1 MAGMLG
7 VVETIFKKL
16 AVFDICPLGMILGKI
31 RFAALLAA
39 GLFIWGAA
47 SAEEIGTI
55 LVPDL
60 RVRSGPGKDYR
71 IVTLLPKGAGVT
83 VVERQK
89 GWLKIVHNGIEGF
102 IFHRDAFIEM
112 AKLDNSVGD
121 PKADQLKESTA
132 DAEIIEKKLRQAE
145 AELASISLKE
155 KEVLEAFNAADE
167 ALNGARRHV
176 RAAKA
181 EMADVQE
188 KINAAQKRSSALEE
202 EILLEEQYVAK
213 RLTALYKLNWVG
225 KIQLLATADS
235 FFDFVRRKGALE
247 KILAQDEALLE
258 ALNRKQSELDALLTR
273 LNTRRAEKRALES
286 TLKKRVA
293 KLSEQQSRRKSV
305 LQTIR
310 SKKSLELAALK
321 ALRKSARE
329 LDATIERIEPVKPD
343 VMVSNAPNRQ
353 DKPFKAYKGL
363 LSWPVKG
370 KIISFFGPYRDKK
383 FAITNFQSGINI
395 RAERGEPIRSVSD
408 GHVIFSNWFK
418 GFGNMMIID
427 HGGHY
432 YTVYAHLEEVFK
444 VKGDRVDKGEVIAT
458 VGDSG
463 SMKGP
468 ALHFEVRHH
477 GKPIDPL
484 KWIQKG

>member
-1 MAGMLG
+1 MLG
-7 VVETIFKKL
+7 IVETIFKKL
-16 AVFDICPLGMILGKI
+16 AVFDICRLGMILGKI

-39 GLFIWGAA
+39 GLFIWA
-47 SAEEIGTI
+47 SVSAQEIGTT
-55 LVPDL
+55 LVSDL

-83 VVERQK
+83 VVGRQK
-89 GWLKIVHNGIEGF
+89 DWLKIVHNGIEGF
-102 IFHRDAFIEM
+102 IFHRDAFIEI
-112 AKLDNSVGD
+112 AKIENSD
-121 PKADQLKESTA
+121 SDQKAGQLKESTP
-132 DAEIIEKKLRQAE
+132 DAEIIKEKLRKAK
-145 AELASISLKE
+145 AKLATISSKE

-181 EMADVQE
+181 ELADVRE
-188 KINAAQKRSSALEE
+188 KINAVQKRSSELEK
-202 EILLEEQYVAK
+202 EILVEEQYVAK
-213 RLTALYKLNWVG
+213 RLTALYKLNWGG

-258 ALNRKQSELDALLTR
+258 VLNRKKSELDVLLTR
-273 LNTRRAEKRALES
+273 LNTSRAEKHALEL

-310 SKKSLELAALK
+310 GKKSLELAALK

-329 LDATIERIEPVKPD
+329 LDATIAGIEPLKPG
-343 VMVSNAPNRQ
+343 VVVSNASNRQ

-363 LSWPVKG
+363 LRWPVKG

-427 HGGHY
+427 HGDHY

>member
-1 MAGMLG
+1 
-7 VVETIFKKL
+7 
-16 AVFDICPLGMILGKI
+16 MISGKI

-39 GLFIWGAA
+39 GLLIWGTG

-55 LVPDL
+55 LVSDL

-71 IVTLLPKGAGVT
+71 IVTLLPKGAAVT
-83 VVERQK
+83 VVEDQNN
-89 GWLKIVHNGIEGF
+89 WLKIVHNGIEGF
-102 IFHRDAFIEM
+102 IFHRDAFIEI
-112 AKLDNSVGD
+112 AKIENSVTD
-121 PKADQLKESTA
+121 QKMDQLKESTS
-132 DAEIIEKKLRQAE
+132 DAETIKKQLRKAE

-155 KEVLEAFNAADE
+155 KEVLEAFDAADE
-167 ALNGARRHV
+167 ALNGARRRV

-181 EMADVQE
+181 ELADVQA
-188 KINAAQKRSSALEE
+188 KINAVQKRSSDLGK

-225 KIQLLATADS
+225 KTQLLATADS

-247 KILAQDEALLE
+247 KILSQDEALLE
-258 ALNRKQSELDALLTR
+258 ALNRKKSELDALLTR
-273 LNTRRAEKRALES
+273 LNTRRAEKRALEL

-329 LDATIERIEPVKPD
+329 LDATIERIESVKPEN
-343 VMVSNAPNRQ
+343 VVANTANRQ

-383 FAITNFQSGINI
+383 FAVTNFQSGINI

-427 HGGHY
+427 HGDHY

-444 VKGDRVDKGEVIAT
+444 VKGDRVDTGEVIAT

>member
-1 MAGMLG
+1 M
-7 VVETIFKKL
+7 K
-16 AVFDICPLGMILGKI
+16 
-31 RFAALLAA
+31 FAALLAA
-39 GLFIWGAA
+39 GLFIWGTA
-47 SAEEIGTI
+47 SAEEIGTT
-55 LVPDL
+55 LVSDL

-71 IVTLLPKGAGVT
+71 IIALLPKGAGVT

-89 GWLKIVHNGIEGF
+89 DWLKIIHNGIEGF
-102 IFHRDAFIEM
+102 IFHRDAFIEI
-112 AKLDNSVGD
+112 AKIENSGSD
-121 PKADQLKESTA
+121 QTADQLKESTT
-132 DAEIIEKKLRQAE
+132 DAEIIKEKLRKAE
-145 AELASISLKE
+145 AQLATISLKE

-181 EMADVQE
+181 ELADVQE
-188 KINAAQKRSSALEE
+188 KIKAVQERSSELEK
-202 EILLEEQYVAK
+202 EILIEEQYVAK
-213 RLTALYKLNWVG
+213 RLTALYKLNWGG

-258 ALNRKQSELDALLTR
+258 ALNRKQSELDTLLTR
-273 LNTRRAEKRALES
+273 LNTRQAEKRALEL

-321 ALRKSARE
+321 ALKKSARE
-329 LDATIERIEPVKPD
+329 LDAAIEGIEPVKPG
-343 VMVSNAPNRQ
+343 VIASNAF
-353 DKPFKAYKGL
+353 KPFKAHKGL

-370 KIISFFGPYRDKK
+370 KIISFFGPYRDRK
-383 FAITNFQSGINI
+383 FAITSFHSGINI

-427 HGGHY
+427 HGDHY